1 MVGKRIRSIASKLP
15 LQRDRGVGNGTPTS
29 TVADTLNITVFRVNN
44 QTFVSGLWWDSLE
57 DPRNYMAEARKKG
70 KENGM
75 DILAVRDG
83 KDVSVIQAGFAPKNR
98 GAYTGMYSFGRVMA
112 DLLGDNVLAAFKIDT
127 STVVRVDGAS
137 RNVSADGGEELYALI
152 AILDG
157 SIVADSDMVG
167 DRDSIESKQNEL
179 RNAVVGT
186 NLAWRE
192 LIAPEGW
199 VNADK
204 TIELDD
210 LITARSLKKE
220 HQLRPLTFGLSKKEI
235 TKYATI
241 STGSF
246 IAIAGIWFLYAHW
259 PFGTHKHHKSAA
271 EQRLDAQRAAGA
283 GGIVASTKTA
293 TGTTVAPAAHDWAS
307 VPDVDGVVSA
317 CMARLDAA
325 KLSKGGWPLS
335 EADCDASGT
344 IGYVYVRTG
353 NWTID
358 DFRKAVAKD
367 DHVPVVL
374 MDNPKTPDASTA
386 GFGGSYTIGPTH
398 DDQLQRVREAID
410 TFVAHFQRLGVKVT
424 PTFVDP
430 PAPTQPAADPKDTPP
445 PPDWQTYTF
454 TITLKSGDVM
464 VRDAFNGVQAPGVRV
479 NKITENFQPNTGEM
493 TYTIKGNL
501 YAR

>member
-1 MVGKRIRSIASKLP
+1 MVANRIRSLASKFP
-15 LQRDRGVGNGTPTS
+15 LQRDRGDGSGAPTS
-29 TVADTLNITVFRVNN
+29 TVADTLNITVFHVNN
-44 QTFVSGLWWDSLE
+44 QTLVSGLWWDSLE
-57 DPRNYMAEARKKG
+57 DPRNYMAEARRKG

-112 DLLGDNVLAAFKIDT
+112 DLLGDNVLAAFKID
-127 STVVRVDGAS
+127 SATVVRVDNAG
-137 RNVSADGGEELYALI
+137 RNVTAHPSEELYALI

-167 DRDSIESKQNEL
+167 DRDTIESKQNEL

-204 TIELDD
+204 TIALED

-235 TKYATI
+235 TKYAGITA
-241 STGSF
+241 GVVV
-246 IAIAGIWFLYAHW
+246 AIAGIWFLYAHW
-259 PFGTHKHHKSAA
+259 PFSSHKHHKTAA
-271 EQRLDAQRAAGA
+271 EQRAEALRAAGGGAVTA
-283 GGIVASTKTA
+283 GKT
-293 TGTTVAPAAHDWAS
+293 TTTAAPAAHDWAS
-307 VPDVDGVVSA
+307 VPDVDDVVST

-325 KLSKGGWPLS
+325 HLSKGGWPLS
-335 EADCDASGT
+335 EADCDAKGH

-353 NWTID
+353 NLTID
-358 DFRKAVAKD
+358 DFRKAVASE
-367 DHVPVVL
+367 DHVPVAV

-386 GFGGSYTIGPTH
+386 GYGGSYTVAAAQDEPLKRT
-398 DDQLQRVREAID
+398 REVID
-410 TFVAHFQRLGVKVT
+410 NFVAHFQRLGVKVT
-424 PTFVDP
+424 PTFVEP
-430 PAPTQPAADPKDTPP
+430 PAPTQPAQDAPSEPQ
-445 PPDWQTYTF
+445 PDWQTYTF
-454 TITLKSGDVM
+454 SIVLKSGDVM
-464 VRDAFNGVQAPGVRV
+464 VRDGFAGVQAPGVRV
-479 NKITENFQPNTGEM
+479 TKITENFQPNTGEM
-493 TYTIKGNL
+493 TYTITGNL